1 LTTVFKKSD
10 DSQPENSGFP
20 RYDCLLCNV
29 TGLQGE
35 ALVTHENGKKHQKN
49 IGIEITTNYK
59 QNMSGRRNFHAQFSL
74 PSNICYIEP
83 Y

>member
-1 LTTVFKKSD
+1 MITINGVLTGVFRKSD
-10 DSQPENSGFP
+10 DNQAEKTEFP

-49 IGIEITTNYK
+49 VGIEIKTNYK
-59 QNMSGRRNFHAQFSL
+59 QNMSGR
-74 PSNICYIEP
+74 
-83 Y
+83 